1 MLKPLFG
8 LDFGSVPIY
17 AILLFIAIISAFI
30 SMRASLKK
38 LPFSDFIK
46 SRITKSY
53 FFAGILGVVG
63 ANISNRIFYPELN
76 SLSLID
82 SLLHGGYSFYFGMLT
97 FFGAAALFLRLY
109 KIRVGHS
116 INLFVPSIAL
126 AQFFARIGCSLAGC
140 CYGITLNIA
149 GTLIDFP
156 ARELEAIFALTMF
169 IVLSKIQVNKRLKI
183 YILSYSVFRFIFD
196 FLRADKDIS
205 ILGTDAITVTQVA
218 SLIAIV
224 VVSAIMLAKPIAK
237 LLKRED
243 SLNNLLNTNSGKNK
257 KYTPLPV
264 NYVEPAGTKHIG
276 KTVMAILI
284 PLSVVF
290 VAFII
295 INPLNSSWCED
306 IKYFFDDKFSFVFS
320 SAGTEETVGDTDGV
334 TLLDITNV
342 SDVTDEKTA
351 IKAVKNFDTL
361 TLQDFKC
368 IENKELPN
376 GSKLYVLNQTID
388 GKTVYGKNK
397 VLVVGADSQKT
408 YIAGDAASLSYA
420 KNKKVKPLSGS
431 VTIKEAFGKD
441 AKILK
446 KTDCWYDTG
455 DGLVDSY
462 HASISTDGKTA
473 AIGAIISKKD
483 DKIICL
489 TKLEINAMSS
499 IESNNIC
506 TAIKD
511 IIDLATAEDAEQIK
525 ELSKKNKNKNN
536 STYEEVYIT
545 VKRALCLSFKNTEIS
560 CEQFK
565 ILLSSVYEICR
576 YTPNLNMTLLRDI
589 LTQEHRQMLLK
600 QGYSDDDT
608 VTSTKKI
615 KSAFSSAGIKEK
627 TDEKAVTIYAE
638 KRKSTYRHKINYSND
653 TDIFNI
659 KSQTNSSL
667 NITIDSDKPVLA
679 SIINKDGKPI
689 TSIYADGKETITLY
703 PEDGTE
709 FFLQIA
715 DQNIGDI
722 SYDKS
727 SSYKLTVQSQE
738 QKNEIP
744 REILTTISKIEESY
758 NTSNAATFLA
768 MVAIDGEKLP
778 IEQAVGLGLA
788 APILDSCEGCMGME
802 DSLDTAKLLIAEI
815 LIPESSFSKIDF
827 KDIHDSSLEMS
838 YEKHISKDDC
848 IILKAKVRLSEEGY
862 DYYNGYTYLKLE
874 NLDNE
879 VDYSAYS
886 EQEQQTLK
894 MLHTLF
900 GNEYTITETNHSGL
914 YSLFGDSDP
923 TSTSSSDIDSL
934 YELCTYRTNTVDGIS
949 IYEMVLDEEKALLA
963 GHSEE
968 KIDSFKKYVLRNN
981 ISTAK
986 SVKASLEFQQD
997 LLEGISTYGDPIKTL
1012 YDAITNPVGTLADLA
1027 FGDSELWTLI
1037 KFITDPVGTVTDE
1050 IISEVFRLAGEEAK
1064 KLQPQID
1071 TVNEIIEGYNAELET
1086 LRAKAKSAQIFY
1098 PIFNNTR
1105 KCA

>member
-8 LDFGSVPIY
+8 LDFGAIPIY
-17 AILLFIAIISAFI
+17 AIMLFVAVLSAFI
-30 SMRASLKK
+30 SMRTSLKK

-53 FFAGILGVVG
+53 FFAGILGVAG
-63 ANISNRIFYPELN
+63 ANLSNRVIYPELN

-82 SLLHGGYSFYFGMLT
+82 SFLHGGYSFYFGMLT

-149 GTLIDFP
+149 GSLIDFP
-156 ARELEAIFALTMF
+156 ARELEAVFALIMF
-169 IVLSKIQVNKRLKI
+169 ISLNKVQVNKRLKI
-183 YILSYSVFRFIFD
+183 YILSYSVFRFVFD
-196 FLRADKDIS
+196 FLRGDKDIS
-205 ILGTDAITVTQVA
+205 ILGTDAITVTQIT
-218 SLIAIV
+218 SLIAIL
-224 VVSAIMLAKPIAK
+224 VVSAIMLARPIAK
-237 LLKRED
+237 LLKCED
-243 SLNNLLNTNSGKNK
+243 SLNDLLNKNSGKNK

-295 INPLNSSWCED
+295 VNPFNASWCED

-320 SAGTEETVGDTDGV
+320 SGGTEETIGDTDGV
-334 TLLDITNV
+334 TLLDITNEY
-342 SDVTDEKTA
+342 DVTDEKTA

-361 TLQDFKC
+361 TAQDFKC

-388 GKTVYGKNK
+388 GKPVYGKNK
-397 VLVVGADSQKT
+397 VLIVGADTQKT
-408 YIAGDAASLSYA
+408 YIAGDAASLSFA

-431 VTIKEAFGKD
+431 VTIKEAFGKES
-441 AKILK
+441 KILK

-462 HASISTDGKTA
+462 HASISIDGKTA
-473 AIGAIISKKD
+473 SIGAIISKKD

-511 IIDLATAEDAEQIK
+511 IIDLAADEDAEQIK
-525 ELSKKNKNKNN
+525 NLSKKKKNN

-576 YTPNLNMTLLRDI
+576 YIPNLNMTLLRDI
-589 LTQEHRQMLLK
+589 ITEEHRQMLIK

-627 TDEKAVTIYAE
+627 TDEKAVTIFAE
-638 KRKSTYRHKINYSND
+638 KRKSTYRHTINYCND

-659 KSQTNSSL
+659 ISQANSSL
-667 NITIDSDKPVLA
+667 NITVDSDNPVLV
-679 SIINKDGKPI
+679 SVINKAGKPI

-715 DQNIGDI
+715 DQNIGNI

-727 SSYKLTVQSQE
+727 SSYKLTVKSDE

-744 REILTTISKIEESY
+744 REIVTTISKIEESY

-815 LIPESSFSKIDF
+815 IVPETSFSKINF
-827 KDIHDSSLEMS
+827 QDIHDSSLEMS
-838 YEKHISKDDC
+838 YEKHISKDDY

-862 DYYNGYTYLKLE
+862 DYYNGYTYLKLK
-874 NLDNE
+874 NLKNE

-886 EQEQQTLK
+886 EQEQETLK

-923 TSTSSSDIDSL
+923 TSTSSSDIDSM
-934 YELCTYRTNTVDGIS
+934 YELCSYRMNTVDGVS

-997 LLEGISTYGDPIKTL
+997 LLEGIGTYGDPIKTL
-1012 YDAITNPVGTLADLA
+1012 YDAITNPVGTLADIAL
-1027 FGDSELWTLI
+1027 GDSELWTLI
-1037 KFITDPVGTVTDE
+1037 KFIMDPVGTVTDE
-1050 IISEVFRLAGEEAK
+1050 LISEVFRLAGEEAK

-1086 LRAKAKSAQIFY
+1086 LRAKAKTANIFY